1 MLKESRLSYKGGF
14 PVHTADLKPNKLVK
28 SLLGFLFLV
37 FICATFG
44 INGDQGSTLKVV
56 EGF

>member
-44 INGDQGSTLKVV
+44 INGSRINLKRDQP
-56 EGF
+56 